1 MPNVEVLR
9 PMEPSLRALYI
20 CYLSLAD
27 PLVHTQVVAY
37 LDGLA
42 RRGHVVHL
50 LTFDPPLAVDRKN
63 ALREDL
69 ASRGI
74 TWHSL
79 RYHKRPSLL
88 ATIFDVLVGT
98 AVATRLVRRHRLS
111 AVHARNHVPAAAA
124 LLVRGLA
131 GTKLIFDIRG
141 LMAEEYADAG
151 RWKRNGLAYRITHA
165 IQRAAIA
172 RADGL
177 VMLTEAVKAHLL
189 GRPPSRDCAY
199 VIPCCANLERIEQ
212 WLPGRADV
220 RSELGVGTRPVM
232 AYVGKFTGRYM
243 EREMVEFFV
252 AARRVRPDLFF
263 LTLTQSDPEVL
274 GREFV
279 RLGIGSEDY
288 LITSASPD
296 EVGRYLA
303 GVDFAT
309 CFYQPKFSEIA
320 ASPTKVGEYLGAGVP
335 VVATAG
341 IGDVD
346 DLIAGREVGVLIG
359 DFTPAAY
366 AAAAEQIL
374 AFAGDPECRERC
386 RAIARAHLSLKD
398 VGIPRYDRLYREVAR
413 G

>member
-1 MPNVEVLR
+1 M
-9 PMEPSLRALYI
+9 
-20 CYLSLAD
+20 
-27 PLVHTQVVAY
+27 
-37 LDGLA
+37 
-42 RRGHVVHL
+42 
-50 LTFDPPLAVDRKN
+50 
-63 ALREDL
+63 
-69 ASRGI
+69 
-74 TWHSL
+74 
-79 RYHKRPSLL
+79 
-88 ATIFDVLVGT
+88 
-98 AVATRLVRRHRLS
+98 
-111 AVHARNHVPAAAA
+111 
-124 LLVRGLA
+124 
-131 GTKLIFDIRG
+131 IFDIRG

-165 IQRAAIA
+165 IQRAAIS

-189 GRPPSRDCAY
+189 GRPPSRDSAY

-274 GREFV
+274 SREFA

-346 DLIAGREVGVLIG
+346 DLIADREVGVLIG

-374 AFAGDPECRERC
+374 AFAARSGMP
-386 RAIARAHLSLKD
+386 RALPRHRARAPLPQGRRHPPLRPALSRGGSWLKNSAAPTLD
-398 VGIPRYDRLYREVAR
+398 A
-413 G
+413 